1 MAIVGTFETLDEAK
15 KLTQDILMQG
25 VIETFVNHG
34 DLLAM
39 LPASQLDSPSHI
51 YNVERQWEPSTGGS
65 MFDIGDQ
72 LTFTADEGYERITMS
87 MKRATRSQRLDNFV
101 ASNYNNINDYTA
113 QMLMSLTKKLSNY
126 VEYALL
132 YHNSDEN
139 NLFIDGLHAQMFRN
153 ENIRGTG
160 DQNGLNVDVN
170 GPLSIKHLRDLIDA
184 VDIRSTMI
192 TPFFLVPKVIMSRI
206 AAAYQEVG
214 FARTNFNYM
223 SQVTIGARD
232 LGMPIMTFDGI
243 PLISTS
249 RLKKEKA
256 NTGTTSGIRELD
268 SSSAGVYS
276 IFLITPGMVGSTN
289 GVQLFFGSRNT
300 GSGGGASAW
309 TTNGGGA
316 GATGIV
322 LIRYAVA

>member
-1 MAIVGTFETLDEAK
+1 
-15 KLTQDILMQG
+15 
-25 VIETFVNHG
+25 
-34 DLLAM
+34 
-39 LPASQLDSPSHI
+39 
-51 YNVERQWEPSTGGS
+51 
-65 MFDIGDQ
+65 
-72 LTFTADEGYERITMS
+72 
-87 MKRATRSQRLDNFV
+87 
-101 ASNYNNINDYTA
+101 
-113 QMLMSLTKKLSNY
+113 
-126 VEYALL
+126 
-132 YHNSDEN
+132 
-139 NLFIDGLHAQMFRN
+139 MFRN

-300 GSGGGASAW
+300 GSGGGSF
-309 TTNGGGA
+309 GPLPVYRDSFPMLESHDA
-316 GATGIV
+316 GAER
-322 LIRYAVA
+322 LITYFNMGHDVPWSIARLYDITDAAVTAT